1 MLSRLGRVA
10 LRFSEGMLSLLSL
23 TDTPSQI
30 MKRIALWSLILIGIG
45 LAVWGM
51 AKFATS
57 SGSQPYLIARA
68 ISETDWVKGNREA
81 SVVLIEYSDLQCPAC
96 AAYAP
101 IVNRITE
108 EFSDRIA
115 FVYRHFPLP
124 QHQNAELASRATEAA
139 GKQGKFWEMV
149 DQIFANQD
157 TWANERNAQEVF
169 RAYAQS
175 IGLDVAQFE
184 NDRNSREIKNK
195 IENDYLSGIQSR
207 INSTPTFFLN
217 GEKIQP
223 QNYEEFRNLI
233 LQKLNP
239 HP

>member
-149 DQIFANQD
+149 DQIFANQN

>member
-57 SGSQPYLIARA
+57 SGNQPYLIARA

-149 DQIFANQD
+149 DQIFANQN

>member
-1 MLSRLGRVA
+1 
-10 LRFSEGMLSLLSL
+10 
-23 TDTPSQI
+23 
-30 MKRIALWSLILIGIG
+30 
-45 LAVWGM
+45 M